1 MALTK
6 MKRIEIVGLNRERK
20 QLIEYLQRYG
30 AVDISDSRSDELNA
44 RETAATISQLE
55 SNMAQVAS
63 AIALLPKEKN
73 GLFAKRIETDADK
86 CGLKSGEA
94 SQTMEI
100 VRNILQMKKS
110 IEKNEDTFSQLETE
124 KDSLK
129 KYISLDT
136 SADTQKTRHTV
147 AKAGVLDGEWDEEKI
162 WQKLG
167 EYEIEG
173 VHFEILDATK
183 QQTALW
189 IIYSRSE
196 EGKIAKFFADV
207 NFVSPKNMA
216 DCEPQKRI
224 DEIKKRQQELSDE
237 NAELSKKIAGYADT
251 RPDLELFYDKMT
263 VRRDKYRA
271 LSNIGITE
279 NAFFINGYIPE
290 SDGERLKAELLK
302 RFTVA
307 VELSDPKDDEDV
319 PTAFKNNAFIAPV
332 EGITSDY
339 SMPSKND
346 IDPNP
351 VMAVFY
357 YFFFGMMFSDAGYG
371 LLLMIVCGILGF
383 GNVLEKKKRNTFRMF
398 FYCGVSTTFWG
409 LMYGSFFGDMI
420 ATVSNAFGSGKLA
433 LSPILVDPVQKPL
446 SVLIMSVVFGTI
458 HILAAL
464 VIKFYMT
471 WRSGE
476 KWAAVF
482 DTGFWILVIL
492 GISVLAA
499 GAAFTI
505 PIVTNIGKYMAIGG
519 AVGLVL
525 TQGRSSKNP
534 IMKLL
539 NGILSLY
546 DITSI
551 VGDVLSYSRLMALGL
566 ATGVIASVV
575 NVLGSLGGN
584 SIVGLI
590 SFIAI
595 SIFGHTLN
603 FAINMLGAYVHTN
616 RLQYVEFYQK
626 FYEGGGRKYN
636 PLGLNTKYY
645 NFKNERNGD
654 YV

>member
-1 MALTK
+1 
-6 MKRIEIVGLNRERK
+6 MKRIEIVGLNSERK

-30 AVDISDSRSDELNA
+30 AVDISDSRSEELA
-44 RETAATISQLE
+44 TRETALMISQLE
-55 SNMAQVAS
+55 SNMAQTSS
-63 AIALLPKEKN
+63 AISMLPKEKG
-73 GLFAKRIETDADK
+73 GLVSKRTEADAEK
-86 CGLKSGEA
+86 SGLKPGET
-94 SQTMEI
+94 SQMMEL

-110 IEKNEDTFSQLETE
+110 IEKNEDTISALETE
-124 KDSLK
+124 RDSLK
-129 KYISLDT
+129 KFASLDT

-147 AKAGVLDGEWDEEKI
+147 ARTGLLDGEWDAEKV
-162 WQKLG
+162 WQKLA
-167 EYEIEG
+167 EYEIAEA
-173 VHFEILDATK
+173 HFEILDATK

-189 IIYSRSE
+189 ILYSRSE
-196 EGKIAKFFADV
+196 EGKIAKFFADL
-207 NFVSPKNMA
+207 NFVSPKNMT
-216 DCEPQKRI
+216 DNEPQKRI
-224 DEIKKRQQELSDE
+224 CEIEQIQQELAEE
-237 NAELSKKIAGYADT
+237 NAELAKKIADYGEA
-251 RPDLELFYDKMT
+251 RSDLELFYDKMT

-271 LSNIGITE
+271 LENVGITK
-279 NAFFINGYIPE
+279 NAFFIDGYVPE
-290 SDGERLKAELLK
+290 NEGENLKLELLI

-307 VELSDPKDDEDV
+307 VELKEPQEDEDV
-319 PTAFKNNAFIAPV
+319 PSAFKNNAFIAPV

-351 VMAVFY
+351 VMAIFY

-383 GNVLEKKKRNTFRMF
+383 GNILEKKKRNTFRMF

-420 ATVSNAFGSGKLA
+420 ATVSKTFGSGKLA

-446 SVLIMSVVFGTI
+446 SVLIMSVAFGTI

-482 DTGFWILVIL
+482 DTGFWILVIS
-492 GISVLAA
+492 GVSVLAT
-499 GAAFTI
+499 GTAFKI
-505 PIVTNIGKYMAIGG
+505 RIVTDIGKYMAIGG
-519 AVGLVL
+519 AIGLVL

-551 VGDVLSYSRLMALGL
+551 DGDVLSYSRLMALGL

-584 SIVGLI
+584 SVVGLI

-645 NFKNERNGD
+645 NFKYERNGD

>member
-1 MALTK
+1 
-6 MKRIEIVGLNRERK
+6 MKRIEIVGLNSERK

-30 AVDISDSRSDELNA
+30 AVDISDSRSEDLGV
-44 RETAATISQLE
+44 RETAGTISQLE

-63 AIALLPKEKN
+63 AISVLPKEKD
-73 GLFAKRIETDADK
+73 GLFAKRKEAAAEK
-86 CGLKSGEA
+86 CELKSGET
-94 SQTMEI
+94 SKKMEL
-100 VRNILQMKKS
+100 VRDILRIKKN
-110 IEKNEDTFSQLETE
+110 IEKNDDARAVLETE
-124 KDSLK
+124 KDSLQK
-129 KYISLDT
+129 FVTLDT
-136 SADTQKTRHTV
+136 SADTQKTRHTI
-147 AKAGVLDGEWDEEKI
+147 ARIGVLDGEWNEEKI
-162 WQKLG
+162 WQKLQ
-167 EYEIEG
+167 EYEISE
-173 VHFEILDATK
+173 VYFEILDANK
-183 QQTALW
+183 QQTAVW
-189 IIYSRSE
+189 ILYSLSE
-196 EGKIAKFFADV
+196 DGKLARFFADV
-207 NFVSPKNMA
+207 NFVSPKNL
-216 DCEPQKRI
+216 DDKEPKKRI
-224 DEIKKRQQELSDE
+224 LEIEKRQQELEEE
-237 NAELSKKIAGYADT
+237 NKELSRKIEDYQSI
-251 RPDLELFYDKMT
+251 RSDLELFYDKLT

-271 LSNIGITE
+271 LENIGITK

-290 SDGERLKAELLK
+290 SEGERLKAELSK
-302 RFTVA
+302 QFTVA
-307 VELSDPKDDEDV
+307 VELFEPQDDEDV
-319 PTAFKNNAFIAPV
+319 PSAFKNNAFIAPV

-383 GNVLEKKKRNTFRMF
+383 GNILEKKKRNTFRMF

-420 ATVSNAFGSGKLA
+420 ATVSKTFGSGKLA

-446 SVLIMSVVFGTI
+446 SVLIMSVVFGTV
-458 HILAAL
+458 HILAAM

-471 WRSGE
+471 WRNGE

-482 DTGFWILVIL
+482 DTGFWILVIS
-492 GISVLAA
+492 GVGVLAA
-499 GAAFTI
+499 GAAFNI
-505 PIVTNIGKYMAIGG
+505 PIVTNIGKYVAIGG

-539 NGILSLY
+539 NGVLSLY

-584 SIVGLI
+584 SVVGLI
-590 SFIAI
+590 SFIVI

-626 FYEGGGRKYN
+626 FYEGGGRKYK

>member
-1 MALTK
+1 
-6 MKRIEIVGLNRERK
+6 MKRIEIVGLNSERK

-30 AVDISDSRSDELNA
+30 AIDISDSRSDEIGA
-44 RETAATISQLE
+44 RETALTISQLE

-63 AIALLPKEKN
+63 AISMLPKEKG
-73 GLFAKRIETDADK
+73 GLFSKRTELDAGES
-86 CGLKSGEA
+86 GLRSGET
-94 SQTMEI
+94 SQMMEL
-100 VRNILQMKKS
+100 VRKILQMKKN
-110 IEKNEDTFSQLETE
+110 IEKNEDTLSALETE
-124 KDSLK
+124 RDCLK
-129 KYISLDT
+129 KFISLDT
-136 SADTQKTRHTV
+136 SANTQKTRHTV
-147 AKAGVLDGEWDEEKI
+147 AKTGVLDGEWSTEKV
-162 WQKLG
+162 WQKLE
-167 EYEIEG
+167 EYEIAE
-173 VHFEILDATK
+173 VYFEVLDATK

-189 IIYSRSE
+189 ILYSRSE
-196 EGKIAKFFADV
+196 EGKMAKFFADV
-207 NFVSPKNMA
+207 NFASPKNIT
-216 DCEPQKRI
+216 DDEPQKRI
-224 DEIKKRQQELSDE
+224 CEIEQKQKDLAEE
-237 NAELSKKIAGYADT
+237 NEEFAKIIADYGEV
-251 RPDLELFYDKMT
+251 RSDLELFYDKMT

-271 LSNIGITE
+271 LENIGITK

-290 SDGERLKAELLK
+290 TDGENLKSELLK

-307 VELSDPKDDEDV
+307 VELKEPTEDEDV
-319 PTAFKNNAFIAPV
+319 PLAFKNNAFIAPV

-351 VMAVFY
+351 IMAIFY

-383 GNVLEKKKRNTFRMF
+383 GNVIEKKKRNTFRMF

-409 LMYGSFFGDMI
+409 LMYGSFFGDLI
-420 ATVSNAFGSGKLA
+420 ATVSKTFGSGKLA

-458 HILAAL
+458 HILAAM

-476 KWAAVF
+476 KLAAVF
-482 DTGFWILVIL
+482 DTGFWILVIS

-505 PIVTNIGKYMAIGG
+505 PIVTNIGKYIAVGG
-519 AVGLVL
+519 AIGLVL

-546 DITSI
+546 DVTSI

-584 SIVGLI
+584 GIVGLI